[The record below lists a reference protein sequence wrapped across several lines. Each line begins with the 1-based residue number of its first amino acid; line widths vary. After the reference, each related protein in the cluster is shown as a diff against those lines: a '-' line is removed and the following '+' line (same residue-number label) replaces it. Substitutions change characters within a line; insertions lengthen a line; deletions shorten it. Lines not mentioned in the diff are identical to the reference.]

1 LAGKYKGTTILAVKI
16 TANRVLIN
24 VTKENE
30 EEYVKRM
37 ERRCYRVVALPWA
50 FKVQE

>member
-1 LAGKYKGTTILAVKI
+1 MAGKYKGNAILAVKI

-24 VTKENE
+24 ATKETE

-37 ERRCYRVVALPWA
+37 ERRCCRVVALPWA
-50 FKVQE
+50 FKVQK